1 MSGMRKSN
9 NVDRTV
15 RDLALLERSAS
26 TARVLNLLSVSALY
40 RNETDYIERPFFTSP
55 RLNES
60 LILKHRIRSDEV
72 GVLPK
77 DRVTGTKVILP
88 FERTD
93 LKIGGRSFMVEQK
106 GWRDVVDDI
115 CGAYRNPER
124 DIHVLQ
130 SLSELPSL
138 DPFLV
143 REQMRRRGVDISTCY
158 FNISEADI
166 AQMYSFVGKQIE
178 VLLDVSHRNRVD
190 GSSWSNRIIRMLL
203 SPVQGESIQ
212 PIRSALRLDPD
223 DFEEGVFA
231 WKGFLYYQ
239 WVLSDL
245 RPQLA
250 PFLREILTMKVSGFR
265 DREMERM
272 LDAARRRLA
281 DRVNVVLEEV
291 VGAIRVYEAAFNDLT
306 RNGKPLAFSNF
317 MKRTPEMFVLL
328 GERIG
333 ALSHVASYWRFR
345 FPQGVVEKVPTD
357 ELLEIVRDF
366 EYSLGGEG

>member
-1 MSGMRKSN
+1 MSKSS

-26 TARVLNLLSVSALY
+26 TARVLNLLSVAALY

-60 LILKHRIRSDEV
+60 LILKHRIRSDEI
-72 GVLPK
+72 GLMPK
-77 DRVTGTKVILP
+77 GRVTGTKVILP

-130 SLSELPSL
+130 ALSELPSL

-143 REQMRRRGVDISTCY
+143 REQMRRRGVDIAKCY
-158 FNISEADI
+158 FNISEADT

-178 VLLDVSHRNRVD
+178 ILLGVSHRNRVD
-190 GSSWSNRIIRMLL
+190 GSSWSNRMIRMLL
-203 SPVQGESIQ
+203 SPVSGESIQ
-212 PIRSALRLDPD
+212 PIRTALRLDPD

-250 PFLREILTMKVSGFR
+250 PFLREILTMKVSGF
-265 DREMERM
+265 
-272 LDAARRRLA
+272 
-281 DRVNVVLEEV
+281 
-291 VGAIRVYEAAFNDLT
+291 
-306 RNGKPLAFSNF
+306 
-317 MKRTPEMFVLL
+317 
-328 GERIG
+328 
-333 ALSHVASYWRFR
+333 
-345 FPQGVVEKVPTD
+345 
-357 ELLEIVRDF
+357 
-366 EYSLGGEG
+366 